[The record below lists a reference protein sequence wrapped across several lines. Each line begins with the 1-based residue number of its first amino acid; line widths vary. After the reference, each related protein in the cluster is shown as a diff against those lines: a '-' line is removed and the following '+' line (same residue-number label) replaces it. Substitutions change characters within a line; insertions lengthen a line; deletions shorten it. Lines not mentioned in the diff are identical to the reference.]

1 MCKAMRFSEGVEQ
14 TMKISGFGSD
24 KYVEVNRIMATRAR
38 EYGGCMVA
46 RSQMHSIVEQDPML
60 DRTVEQKYYI
70 YCLQIFIC
78 GDPVLSHHLYL
89 SCSRYSKTFELAKY
103 QKKKKNWMQFFLYLG
118 LCKSFESNIKGK
130 ISSLGK
136 VAYKHMQSFI
146 RSHQL
151 IMLQIFIDG
160 QKSRNF

>member
-103 QKKKKNWMQFFLYLG
+103 QKKKNIGCNFFFTWNYASHLNQI
-118 LCKSFESNIKGK
+118 SRGK
-130 ISSLGK
+130 FP
-136 VAYKHMQSFI
+136 H
-146 RSHQL
+146 
-151 IMLQIFIDG
+151 
-160 QKSRNF
+160 